1 MEARGGAGSQGITVD
16 GRELGSY
23 NERVQDAEI
32 DAQADEVRSRAP
44 EGMAGLAKGL
54 AIIELFGSTSSR
66 LSVASAAEG
75 IGVARATARRCLLT
89 LVDLGYVEYDGR
101 YYRPTPRMLRLGSAY
116 LDTSSLPGLA
126 DQHLTDA
133 RDELG
138 ESVSLAVWEHG
149 WSIFVARAEAQR
161 IVKTGVRVGARLP
174 AHCSA
179 TGRVLLA
186 ALGDDEVREQLAT
199 AERERRTPHTL
210 TDPGALLEVV
220 RHVREEGFAISD
232 EELELG
238 MRAIAVPVTDGAG
251 RTVAA
256 MSVSASA
263 ARVSAERMRREFVPV
278 LRREASLGRA
288 VPAVVAA
295 VLPAIGC
302 PLVRRC

>member
-1 MEARGGAGSQGITVD
+1 MEARGGAGSQGIPVD

-278 LRREASLGRA
+278 LRREAGRLGRK
-288 VPAVVAA
+288 
-295 VLPAIGC
+295 L
-302 PLVRRC
+302 

>member
-1 MEARGGAGSQGITVD
+1 MEARGGAGSQGIPVD

-138 ESVSLAVWEHG
+138 ESVSLAVWEDG

-263 ARVSAERMRREFVPV
+263 ARVSAERMRREFEPV
-278 LRREASLGRA
+278 LRREASRLGRK
-288 VPAVVAA
+288 
-295 VLPAIGC
+295 L
-302 PLVRRC
+302 

>member
-1 MEARGGAGSQGITVD
+1 MEARGWSGSQGIRID

-23 NERVQDAEI
+23 NEHVQDAET
-32 DAQADEVRSRAP
+32 DTRADDVRARAP

-126 DQHLTDA
+126 EQHLTDA
-133 RDELG
+133 RDELA
-138 ESVSLAVWEHG
+138 ESVSLAVWEQG

-186 ALGDDEVREQLAT
+186 ALGDDEVRDQLGSA
-199 AERERRTPHTL
+199 ARERRTPHTV
-210 TDPGALLEVV
+210 TDPDALLEVV

-251 RTVAA
+251 RIAAA

-278 LRREASLGRA
+278 LRREADRLGRK
-288 VPAVVAA
+288 
-295 VLPAIGC
+295 L
-302 PLVRRC
+302 